1 MDGLRESRQRDRC
14 GGRGEGVTGSK
25 FAGLKAMR
33 ERRAQDA
40 EETADQAASPMPEAP
55 EEKRRPVGCPPGKR
69 SNPDYQQV
77 TVLLHGQTYLETRK
91 RLLDER
97 KEVSELINEL
107 LETWLKR

>member
-1 MDGLRESRQRDRC
+1 M
-14 GGRGEGVTGSK
+14 TGSK

-40 EETADQAASPMPEAP
+40 EAVDQAALPVSETP
-55 EEKRRPVGCPPGKR
+55 EEPRRPVGRPPGKR

-77 TVLLHGQTYLETRK
+77 TVLLHGQTYLEARK

-97 KEVSELINEL
+97 KEVSELLNEL
-107 LETWLKR
+107 LADWLKT

>member
-1 MDGLRESRQRDRC
+1 M
-14 GGRGEGVTGSK
+14 TGSK
-25 FAGLKAMR
+25 FAGLKAMK
-33 ERRAQDA
+33 ERRAQEA
-40 EETADQAASPMPEAP
+40 EETADHAVIPPLEAP
-55 EEKRRPVGCPPGKR
+55 EETRRRVGRPPGKR

-107 LETWLKR
+107 LDAWLKK

>member
-1 MDGLRESRQRDRC
+1 M
-14 GGRGEGVTGSK
+14 TGSK

-33 ERRAQDA
+33 ERRAQEA
-40 EETADQAASPMPEAP
+40 EETADQAETPAASKEP
-55 EEKRRPVGCPPGKR
+55 RRPVGRPPGKR

-77 TVLLHGQTYLETRK
+77 TVLLHGQTYLEARK

-107 LETWLKR
+107 LDAWLKT

>member
-1 MDGLRESRQRDRC
+1 M
-14 GGRGEGVTGSK
+14 TGSK

-33 ERRAQDA
+33 ERRAQEV
-40 EETADQAASPMPEAP
+40 EETADQAGTPAAP
-55 EEKRRPVGCPPGKR
+55 EEPRRPVGRPPGKR

-77 TVLLHGQTYLETRK
+77 TVLLHGQTYLEARK

-107 LETWLKR
+107 LDAWLKT